1 MRALFMASLLALF
14 GTEAFASPQP
24 TLLRRAA
31 LGAALTAAEGGVSVS
46 AVSPNSAA
54 ARAGLAVGDIV
65 TRIGDHAVTSPQD
78 FRASLAASPSGRAIP
93 LTITRGGSAQ
103 TLNVTLTLAPMEND
117 PQIETIYGAVTVD
130 NSLRR
135 TLLTVPRGARGRHPA
150 MLIVGGIG
158 CYSVDNT
165 DPRDPYR
172 RLAYDLGRHG
182 IVVMRLEKSGIGDS
196 QGAPCSTVD
205 FHAETRSYEAATAA
219 LRDDPHVDPARVF
232 LFGHSIGTIEAPD
245 IAARQSVAGI
255 IAAQGFGRTW
265 VEYEMINTRRQLELV
280 GNTPTDVDAAMRLKA
295 ACMNRALIQSEPM
308 EHILAETP
316 DCRDVV
322 LLPASQAYMHQLTEI
337 NVAQVWTAFNAPA
350 LVIYG
355 TSDFITDE
363 PDHRR
368 LVDLVNGARPG
379 NAQLVLLPGM
389 DHFLAH
395 AATQAES
402 FQREHSGNAFGEYYA
417 DFSTT
422 TGGWICARARCSA

>member
-1 MRALFMASLLALF
+1 MRIVFVALLLALCAA
-14 GTEAFASPQP
+14 EAFASPHP
-24 TLLRRAA
+24 TLPRRAT
-31 LGAALTAAEGGVSVS
+31 LGAVLATAEGGVSIS

-54 ARAGLAVGDIV
+54 ARAGLAVGDVV
-65 TRIGDHAVTSPQD
+65 TRIGDQTVTTPQN
-78 FRASLAASPSGRAIP
+78 FRASVAASPTGRAIA
-93 LTITRGGSAQ
+93 LAITRGGAAQ
-103 TLNVTLTLAPMEND
+103 TLSVTLDPAPMEND
-117 PQIETIYGAVTVD
+117 PQIETIYGAVSVD

-135 TLLTVPRGARGRHPA
+135 TLLTVPRNARGRHPA

-158 CYSVDNT
+158 CYSVDNAE
-165 DPRDPYR
+165 PRDPYR
-172 RLAYDLGRHG
+172 RLAYDLGRRG
-182 IVVMRLEKSGIGDS
+182 IVVMRLEKGGIGDS
-196 QGAPCSTVD
+196 QGGPCATID
-205 FHAETRSYEAATAA
+205 LHAESRSYEAATVA
-219 LRDDPHVDPARVF
+219 LRANAHVDPARVF

-245 IAARQSVAGI
+245 IAARQPVAGV

-265 VEYEMINTRRQLELV
+265 VEYEMINTRRQLELA
-280 GNTPTDVDAAMRLKA
+280 GNTPADVDATLRLKA

-316 DCRDVV
+316 DCQDVV

-368 LVDLVNGARPG
+368 LVDLVNGVHPG
-379 NAQLVLLPGM
+379 NAQLALLPGM

-395 AATQAES
+395 AATQAAS
-402 FQREHSGNAFGEYYA
+402 MQRERNGNAFGEYYA

-422 TGGWICARARCSA
+422 IGDWICARARCAA